1 MTSVHTEVR
10 SPPGL
15 RHPSSHLQH
24 QHHHFIHQSLSST
37 TTTTTSL
44 ASSSTSSSGHAPSV
58 LQRRSTFEGN
68 KDVMKPQPNRSS
80 HSLAESSPLIA
91 KPVKEGH
98 VSLIASRFQQKSS
111 VDNSSTITTAPS
123 VPTVTHSTSSVR
135 PSSSSSDPAKKA
147 EAGSSISLNNSRKT
161 SEIIVKNPSRAPSE
175 VSEDRSS
182 SERISPLR
190 SSPKKP
196 VSRTESH
203 HARFNTARA
212 MFEKMG
218 SAEELDNST
227 LPPKKG
233 SSSPTSRSSSVGRSD
248 VMGGGG
254 VVDMGFKQSS
264 AYFRSRS
271 SSPLSASTMSNNDRS
286 PSRAKS
292 TPSPTTEG
300 VGSHM
305 NGNLNSSLPSSSSY
319 QNGLAETVG
328 LVKSRR
334 LSFQQKQNELGQ
346 TKTEQPDHHP
356 VKRVQRPWMN
366 TNQNQIKC
374 SNSSNGDVSLNVS
387 TPSNNN
393 SNNDSTDTASESVD
407 SSRRISVKSGNA
419 PSLLSSNVK
428 EVPAK
433 SANPTLTTP
442 VIEEPSPS
450 ANLDLPGDRRPLSAT
465 ASNAS
470 DSIEDYIRNWKKSPT
485 RSPDDNLSMSDDK
498 IEGDSK
504 EPSLSPVHSPKSK
517 DSPSPL
523 GSGSSNTHSST
534 SGMSAKT
541 ATPNTTGKVSSF
553 RSKFEEIQ
561 STTAARPPPVSPKP
575 TPDIVKKFSFSK
587 GADHHQGQNEPVQDQ
602 HYTATASITTTTRI
616 AAVSTSSATMTNN
629 SASNSNNHH
638 PYSSE
643 FEFKSLDD
651 LRSNKLMGDE
661 SELSSLVSSDSS
673 SSANQTRIYEVSAN
687 VIDEKEIEELLEG
700 PKRRTSDASST
711 SNSSKSSSSSSSRSN
726 GTRIEGSIPFVDEDL
741 SEALVKEEDELT
753 LSGSQKNPDTPA
765 FKVNMAEA
773 VNRIVVEKPTRLNLS
788 SRYRPPASLAASEN
802 FSPDDN
808 SDKSSSKAS
817 TTVIRLNHDESRER
831 IDSGSSESD
840 DFQDEIQFDPTISSG
855 QIGYN
860 EGGFRNTPI
869 TMGGPNDRN
878 STAFPPDASID
889 GSVDNMTPTEAE
901 KLLSTE
907 LSEKRLSDEQA
918 KEVVALLSPPDKEL
932 PPLPFESKEEEH
944 GISSDIGSSIESYT
958 LTASTKHEV
967 DTHLPETGSALDKL
981 DSLVY
986 RSKSQEPASSDY
998 VSDESSV
1005 QQPKTKTKS
1014 NASGI
1019 ATGFVPEKIHEVHHD
1034 QKSGVHYFSD
1044 GHYWFEIAAIDESS
1058 ARERLPDN
1066 FYKAPGKLRFSTEG
1080 IRQFS
1085 TFGVDE
1091 YDRRNEDVDPV
1102 AASAEYEL
1110 EKRVE
1115 KMDTFPVNLN
1125 KGKDGLGLSIIGMG
1139 VGADAGLEKLGIF
1152 IKTITPNG
1160 LAHRD
1165 GRIQV
1170 NDQIIEV
1177 DDVID
1182 EKEIEELLEG
1192 PKRRTS
1198 DASSTSNSS
1207 KSSSSSSSRSNGTRI
1222 EGSIPFVDEDL
1233 SEALVKEEDELTL
1246 SGSQKN
1252 PDTPAFKVNMAEA
1265 VNRIVVEKPTR
1276 LNLSSRYG
1284 PPASL
1289 AASENFSPD
1298 DNSDKSSSK
1307 ASTTVIRLNHDESR
1321 ERIDSGSSESDDFQD
1336 EIQFDPT
1343 ISSDASIDG
1352 SVDNMTPTEAEK
1364 LLSTELSEKRLSD
1377 EQAKEVVALLSLRI
1391 KSYHPFPSTK
1401 HEVDTHLP
1409 ETGSALDKLDSLV
1422 YRSKSQEPA
1431 SSDYVSDE
1439 SSVQQPKTKTKSNA
1453 SGIAT
1458 GFVPEKIHEV
1468 HHDQKSPGKLRF
1480 STEGIR
1486 QFSTFGVDEYDR
1498 RNEDV
1503 DPVAASA
1510 EYELEK
1516 RVEKMDTFPVNLNKG
1531 KDGLGLSIIGMGV
1544 GADAGLEKLGIFIK
1558 TITPNGLAHRDGR
1571 IQVNDQIIE
1580 VDDKERADCQRELMA
1595 QLEREASLDSSEDQ
1609 TSITN
1614 SSTVEGE
1621 HTIQPQEGQND
1632 FLNDFDEAEERD
1644 EDDEEEEDDKT
1655 LATTPDVESSNM
1667 VFGKESLNDAQN
1679 LPNFSPEDIN
1689 LLKIKLEEAQTRNT
1703 EIEEEMDHIK
1713 SKLTDIS
1720 KEEEELSS
1728 NQESPTSEKSDRT
1741 AKEALEREF
1750 EELRRKYIQAKK
1762 VIAGLKRHECFRS
1775 LQLQEQNRLL
1785 TDRVIQLEQELVNTQ
1800 KNAGMPVRLPYEDS
1814 LLTKANNPDFSSQS
1828 QSMSMGL
1835 HLDEDISETEL
1846 EDISISSSGPIK
1858 EELDK
1863 LFPSHDLLDI
1873 SASKSKAELVQ
1884 KSALSN
1890 RSKPSMD
1897 ALRTSI
1903 LRRSLSASSTIESVT
1918 EMNHGSDDFHEG
1930 LPTSDSGYHATVT
1943 QVTAVRQHFGKAP
1956 MPLPSHPP
1964 EFMRPDYLGEF
1975 QNGQNQSTYENL
1987 PISSPLQE
1995 KAPIASSTPTTAS
2008 PTWSKPRGAV
2018 ALPGFGTSPGASG
2031 GVTMADQLKSRLEER
2046 RRSGHSKDSPSAA
2059 VHGDSN
2065 AFVPESIIT
2074 SMEHAVKVANDN
2086 VRKISPPI
2094 STNMSSSSSSSL
2106 GSNQATPPHIHAMN
2120 PHHSVVIA
2128 QKHSPNSAY
2137 NEIGLPPSNPHLH
2150 QHISS
2155 QHQISHPIPIRFPSP
2170 SQAQQQPQQT
2180 QQSLHQMRAPP
2191 PYPNYPHPGF
2201 GATVSSTSSSSSNAV
2216 QTVYVSNSPQVV
2228 PHPASIEPSDA
2239 GVIPPEYRT
2248 SFHSS
2253 TGHGGIPVSVPVP
2266 PPHVPMLSGPPAPQ
2280 SNSPRGSG
2288 TGSSNNSLRSNAA
2301 GSDPN
2306 SHGRNDR
2313 PLNSQ
2318 SSVMVQMVKE
2328 QLCQW
2333 LLAMEMRHYLTY
2345 FMDSELSDEDILCL
2359 DNNGLRD
2366 LGVTNK
2372 SEREKVR
2379 KKIKELKALY
2389 DKDKKEMEKE
2399 RKRKDSLLKKAEKAN
2414 RKK

>member
-673 SSANQTRIYEVSAN
+673 SSANQTRIYEVSASN
-687 VIDEKEIEELLEG
+687 PNVTTKCEVVETRNTQIQSDANQQHQKCELALQSKDQPPIDETALFRSLEPAESQKFEEEFEKLTSGVDVIDEKEIEELLEG

-1177 DDVID
+1177 D
-1182 EKEIEELLEG
+1182 G
-1192 PKRRTS
+1192 
-1198 DASSTSNSS
+1198 NS
-1207 KSSSSSSSRSNGTRI
+1207 
-1222 EGSIPFVDEDL
+1222 
-1233 SEALVKEEDELTL
+1233 LVGVT
-1246 SGSQKN
+1246 Q
-1252 PDTPAFKVNMAEA
+1252 V
-1265 VNRIVVEKPTR
+1265 
-1276 LNLSSRYG
+1276 Y
-1284 PPASL
+1284 
-1289 AASENFSPD
+1289 AASVLRNTSG
-1298 DNSDKSSSK
+1298 
-1307 ASTTVIRLNHDESR
+1307 TV
-1321 ERIDSGSSESDDFQD
+1321 
-1336 EIQFDPT
+1336 QF
-1343 ISSDASIDG
+1343 
-1352 SVDNMTPTEAEK
+1352 
-1364 LLSTELSEKRLSD
+1364 
-1377 EQAKEVVALLSLRI
+1377 
-1391 KSYHPFPSTK
+1391 
-1401 HEVDTHLP
+1401 
-1409 ETGSALDKLDSLV
+1409 
-1422 YRSKSQEPA
+1422 
-1431 SSDYVSDE
+1431 
-1439 SSVQQPKTKTKSNA
+1439 
-1453 SGIAT
+1453 
-1458 GFVPEKIHEV
+1458 
-1468 HHDQKSPGKLRF
+1468 
-1480 STEGIR
+1480 
-1486 QFSTFGVDEYDR
+1486 
-1498 RNEDV
+1498 
-1503 DPVAASA
+1503 
-1510 EYELEK
+1510 
-1516 RVEKMDTFPVNLNKG
+1516 
-1531 KDGLGLSIIGMGV
+1531 IIGRDKDPENSEV
-1544 GADAGLEKLGIFIK
+1544 AQLVRQSLE
-1558 TITPNGLAHRDGR
+1558 A
-1571 IQVNDQIIE
+1571 
-1580 VDDKERADCQRELMA
+1580 DKERADCQRELMA

-2228 PHPASIEPSDA
+2228 PHPASIGAHMGHALPPPHSPYHPQHNVRLPVSSGAASAAPIVSRTHMEAPPPPPPPSHQPISSNNNINNNGSGNSSGVDGSNHHTSAQGYAGEGPPPLHPHSQSQPYHHQPQQIPTSQAQLLLQQKQHHQQAQQQQYQYQQMMLHQQQQAAYHQKQSLAYKPSHIEPSDA

>member
-661 SELSSLVSSDSS
+661 
-673 SSANQTRIYEVSAN
+673 N

-1265 VNRIVVEKPTR
+1265 
-1276 LNLSSRYG
+1276 
-1284 PPASL
+1284 A
-1289 AASENFSPD
+1289 
-1298 DNSDKSSSK
+1298 
-1307 ASTTVIRLNHDESR
+1307 
-1321 ERIDSGSSESDDFQD
+1321 
-1336 EIQFDPT
+1336 
-1343 ISSDASIDG
+1343 
-1352 SVDNMTPTEAEK
+1352 
-1364 LLSTELSEKRLSD
+1364 
-1377 EQAKEVVALLSLRI
+1377 
-1391 KSYHPFPSTK
+1391 
-1401 HEVDTHLP
+1401 
-1409 ETGSALDKLDSLV
+1409 
-1422 YRSKSQEPA
+1422 
-1431 SSDYVSDE
+1431 
-1439 SSVQQPKTKTKSNA
+1439 
-1453 SGIAT
+1453 
-1458 GFVPEKIHEV
+1458 
-1468 HHDQKSPGKLRF
+1468 
-1480 STEGIR
+1480 
-1486 QFSTFGVDEYDR
+1486 
-1498 RNEDV
+1498 
-1503 DPVAASA
+1503 
-1510 EYELEK
+1510 
-1516 RVEKMDTFPVNLNKG
+1516 
-1531 KDGLGLSIIGMGV
+1531 
-1544 GADAGLEKLGIFIK
+1544 
-1558 TITPNGLAHRDGR
+1558 
-1571 IQVNDQIIE
+1571 
-1580 VDDKERADCQRELMA
+1580 DKERADCQRELMA

-2086 VRKISPPI
+2086 
-2094 STNMSSSSSSSL
+2094 
-2106 GSNQATPPHIHAMN
+2106 
-2120 PHHSVVIA
+2120 
-2128 QKHSPNSAY
+2128 
-2137 NEIGLPPSNPHLH
+2137 
-2150 QHISS
+2150 
-2155 QHQISHPIPIRFPSP
+2155 
-2170 SQAQQQPQQT
+2170 
-2180 QQSLHQMRAPP
+2180 
-2191 PYPNYPHPGF
+2191 
-2201 GATVSSTSSSSSNAV
+2201 
-2216 QTVYVSNSPQVV
+2216 
-2228 PHPASIEPSDA
+2228 EPSDA